1 MTKPAEHRVRPGFLL
16 RLMPYAAP
24 ALVLLTIAI
33 SLLRYHQY
41 SFFLPESAFLM
52 GGAAAIG
59 LLFGA
64 LSRLRPSTLEPSLM
78 AVVLATYIFYRPEI
92 FKRVAGVAS
101 ELGERVGGTNL
112 GIAIIGVGLFFAM
125 VIVCWLLHRHLSTIV
140 ATIFGTIILGT
151 IALPATTG
159 GEPVERGE
167 IPSQLADLPP
177 LIHIVLD
184 EHIGLAAMPPEIEES
199 AAAAQAIRATYRDFA
214 LYERAYSR
222 FNETHNALAS
232 LLNNERG
239 AGVQELLDQHAL
251 GYTLKQ
257 SKWFTLLKA
266 KGYAIKVYDTNW
278 LDLCSEIAA
287 VDACY
292 TYPLHSPNAA
302 QRSTLSASARLRLL
316 LGELGLWTA
325 PPLPGP
331 MAAREAIERFKADI
345 ERAPRG
351 VAYFVHV
358 LLPHYGYL
366 YSSDCALADPAEW
379 RTQPGRQVEAA
390 SPAARLTA
398 YKPYMNQLLCTDRIV
413 RGILETLRSLRVY
426 KDATI
431 IVHGDH
437 GSRIGSLH
445 RASPA
450 GMFSDRDLLDYFAT
464 ILAIKTPGTTPGVRE
479 EPALLQEIF
488 AEAFLGGPTERVAP
502 GEVLIEELPD
512 SFAARTLRWPGSPA
526 NHPSIDELSA
536 LRPSL
541 DESAVP

>member
-1 MTKPAEHRVRPGFLL
+1 MTRPREQHARPSFLS
-16 RLMPYAAP
+16 RLVPYAAP

-41 SFFLPESAFLM
+41 SFFLPESAILM
-52 GGAAAIG
+52 AGSAAIG
-59 LLFGA
+59 VLFGA

-78 AVVLATYIFYRPEI
+78 AVVLATYVFYRPEI

-101 ELGERVGGTNL
+101 ELGERVGGENL
-112 GIAIIGVGLFFAM
+112 GMAIIGAGLFLAM
-125 VIVCWLLHRHLSTIV
+125 VIICWVLHRHLSTIV
-140 ATIFGTIILGT
+140 ATIFGTMIIGT
-151 IALPATTG
+151 IALPAATG

-177 LIHIVLD
+177 VIHIVLD

-199 AAAAQAIRATYRDFA
+199 TEAAHAIKETYRDFA

-232 LLNNERG
+232 LLNNEHG
-239 AGVQELLDQHAL
+239 AGVHKLLAQHAL
-251 GYTLKQ
+251 GYTLKE
-257 SKWFTLLKA
+257 SEWFALLKA
-266 KGYAIKVYDTNW
+266 KGYAVKVYDTSW
-278 LDLCSEIAA
+278 LDLCSRIAA

-302 QRSTLSASARLRLL
+302 QRSTLSTSARLRLL

-351 VAYFVHV
+351 VAYFVHL

-366 YSSDCALADPAEW
+366 YRTDCTLADPAEW

-390 SPAARLTA
+390 SPAARRTA
-398 YKPYMNQLLCTDRIV
+398 YEPYLNQLLCTDQIV
-413 RGILETLRSLRVY
+413 RGILGTLRSLHVY
-426 KDATI
+426 EDATV

-437 GSRIGSLH
+437 GSRIGTLH
-445 RASPA
+445 WDSPA
-450 GMFSDRDLLDYFAT
+450 RMFSDRDLLDYFAT
-464 ILAIKTPGTTPGVRE
+464 ILAIKTPATTPGMRR

-488 AEAFLGGPTERVAP
+488 AEAFLGGSTKRVP
-502 GEVLIEELPD
+502 SGEVLLEEASG
-512 SFAARTLRWPGSPA
+512 SFAARTLRFPGDPTD
-526 NHPSIDELSA
+526 NPPIDELSA

-541 DESAVP
+541 NESVH